1 MIKRMMFPLEVKQ
14 NDNKMD
20 IITCNLFITNG
31 IPTIELYD
39 LKIKSVRATFSI
51 KMIKKTSHG
60 NKVIVNKECEEICM
74 SIELI

>member
-1 MIKRMMFPLEVKQ
+1 MTTKWILLLV
-14 NDNKMD
+14 
-20 IITCNLFITNG
+20 TYLTNG
-31 IPTIELYD
+31 MPTIELYD